1 MSVSLGRVCM
11 SVNMWQN
18 TDNEEKTG
26 NKDNVQNR
34 IVPWADM
41 KKGGSRTVSV
51 CWEGFVRVNVW
62 QDTGKKEKVRNK
74 DNVYMWSS
82 MNISL
87 HREEEIFGAEPV

>member
-51 CWEGFVRVNVW
+51 CWGRVCEGECVA
-62 QDTGKKEKVRNK
+62 G
-74 DNVYMWSS
+74 
-82 MNISL
+82 
-87 HREEEIFGAEPV
+87 HREERKGQK